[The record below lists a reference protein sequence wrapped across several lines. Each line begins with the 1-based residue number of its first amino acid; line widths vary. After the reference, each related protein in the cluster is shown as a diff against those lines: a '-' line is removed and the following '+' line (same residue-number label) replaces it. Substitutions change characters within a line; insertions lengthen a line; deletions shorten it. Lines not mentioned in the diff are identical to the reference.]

1 MEGNIYCL
9 RSAEL
14 FYVGSTK
21 RSLETRLIEHKADVY
36 NKYVASSQIIQ
47 QGDYEIHLIEK
58 CPLNNIR
65 KREGEIIK
73 HFKEM
78 YGSMCVNEL
87 IAGRE
92 WKERRADKPNDH
104 KSRVK
109 LYQETHQEHLQK
121 YRDEHKDE
129 KAEYNKKYIAE
140 HPELLEKNRQYQE
153 KHKAEIEARRSVQI
167 ECECG
172 SSYQLK
178 HKSRHQ
184 KSKYHLDNLN

>member
-21 RSLETRLIEHKADVY
+21 RSLEKRLIEHKADVN

-92 WKERRADKPNDH
+92 WKERRADKP
-104 KSRVK
+104 KIIKERSCQTK
-109 LYQETHQEHLQK
+109 E
-121 YRDEHKDE
+121 
-129 KAEYNKKYIAE
+129 
-140 HPELLEKNRQYQE
+140 
-153 KHKAEIEARRSVQI
+153 EIEAKRSVHI
-167 ECECG
+167 ECQCG
-172 SSYQLK
+172 VMYQLK